1 MDTPIEI
8 ENTVFNEKKNILTL
22 FALNLTD
29 AGDSTLHQLLVTLPP
44 NLELISYHIHHYE
57 ESYQEGYPT

>member
-44 NLELISYHIHHYE
+44 NLVEKHEQS
-57 ESYQEGYPT
+57 